1 MKRTHRITAAMAVIT
16 VAAAAVLVTTNLVAD
31 TAAAYL
37 PPDQQGPDLNRMKLQ
52 ADKRFGFA
60 PMTVN
65 LSGMIETKSGDLLPV
80 MGGQDIRL
88 VVESPFLNVQSSV
101 PVSNLVS
108 DIHYEAT
115 SAGPDAPSPFRRAL
129 EIRKPGK
136 YIFRVHVLNPDG
148 TVLSSNEVMVRAL

>member
-1 MKRTHRITAAMAVIT
+1 MKSNHRITAALAVVT
-16 VAAAAVLVTTNLVAD
+16 FAAVLALVNTNVVAD

-37 PPDQQGPDLNRMKLQ
+37 PPEQPGPDLAKMQLQ

-65 LSGMIETKSGDLLPV
+65 LSGMIATKDGNLVPV
-80 MGGQDIRL
+80 QGGQDIRL
-88 VVESPFLNVQSSV
+88 VVESPFLNVQTGV

-108 DIHYEAT
+108 DLHYEAT
-115 SAGPDAPSPFRRAL
+115 SAGPEEPSAFRRVL